1 MSVQLAALLV
11 NIGLAA
17 LKFTVGSM
25 ANSRALIAD
34 AFNSAGDV
42 VATLVAWLAFR
53 YAMKPP
59 DDDHHYGH
67 ANAEALAGLLIGG
80 MLCATGAFILINGV
94 LALIEDR
101 VRDSSAAPPPQC
113 QPGPAVTGHDGGAHV
128 VEGAFSRS
136 S

>member
-59 DDDHHYGH
+59 D
-67 ANAEALAGLLIGG
+67 
-80 MLCATGAFILINGV
+80 
-94 LALIEDR
+94 
-101 VRDSSAAPPPQC
+101 
-113 QPGPAVTGHDGGAHV
+113 
-128 VEGAFSRS
+128 
-136 S
+136 